1 MVNCHLRSSLL
12 NYTIKDVGERTL
24 LKMFEELID
33 AGDLPYN
40 DDAVAFSLSEN
51 LSLVINIDTFVAKTD
66 APPDMT
72 PYQMGAK
79 TATMA
84 ISDLGAKGVQPLFT
98 IASGAFP
105 SDFNVEKTVEII
117 KGIKE
122 TSNNY
127 GAKYLGGDTN
137 EADDIIL
144 SVVSAGTANKEKLIK
159 RNGAQIGDIL
169 LTTGYFGYTGAGF
182 KVFLEQYEV
191 RKTQCEKFKEAIY
204 NPKARLKEG
213 LLLAEFGKITS
224 CIDSSDGLAWCLTE
238 ILRRK
243 EGYGITIEK
252 MPIDATILEFA
263 KERNLNAY
271 DLALY
276 SGEEFE
282 LVFTV
287 NPKDLAD
294 LTSFMKKNGAKI
306 FPIGKIIESST
317 NKIQLETESEIIDIQ
332 PKGWEHFK

>member
-1 MVNCHLRSSLL
+1 MNR
-12 NYTIKDVGERTL
+12 TIKDVGERSL

-33 AGDLPYN
+33 AGDLPFN

-66 APPDMT
+66 APPEMS

-79 TATMA
+79 TTTMS

-98 IASGAFP
+98 LASGAFP
-105 SDFNVEKTVEII
+105 SDFEVEKTVEIV

-144 SVVSAGTANKEKLIK
+144 SVVSAGTANKNKLIK
-159 RNGAQIGDIL
+159 RNGAQIGDSIF
-169 LTTGYFGYTGAGF
+169 TTGYFGFTGAGF
-182 KVFLEQYEV
+182 KVFLEQFKA
-191 RKTQCEKFKEAIY
+191 RDLHLTKFKEAVY

-213 LLLAEFGKITS
+213 LLLAKYGKISS
-224 CIDSSDGLAWCLTE
+224 CIDSSDGLAWCLME
-238 ILRRK
+238 ILRGK
-243 EGYGITIEK
+243 DQFGITIDNI
-252 MPIDATILEFA
+252 PIDETVIEFA
-263 KERNLNAY
+263 KENNLNVY
-271 DLALY
+271 ELALY
-276 SGEEFE
+276 AGEEFE

-287 NPKDLAD
+287 NPKNLDDLN
-294 LTSFMKKNGAKI
+294 SFMKRNGVKI
-306 FPIGKIIESST
+306 FPLGKIVKNST
-317 NKIQLETESEIIDIQ
+317 NKILLETESEIMEIQ
-332 PKGWEHFK
+332 PKGWQHFSDR